1 MKATEMPED
10 VAKEYLQSFFTV
22 DRAVRAFN
30 AGCQADEND
39 TFATPA
45 TKKKPKSSQVREA
58 SISDFMA
65 LTGETDIK
73 RIKNY
78 LEYYGNVQNAVSNY
92 HDNAMGIGEFVNDD
106 KDEDIESDE
115 KDDEHEEDEE
125 DVEDEE
131 DREDGEDG
139 EEGADDNHDEK
150 QDDIN
155 IISRMKLNLHQMEA
169 GTLSTTI
176 ATVPDDVLQNFMNIT
191 NTDSSEATDY
201 LEQADCVLEDALAA
215 FYYDRETA
223 FSMS

>member
-115 KDDEHEEDEE
+115 EEEEEEEEEEDEE
-125 DVEDEE
+125 DEEDEE
-131 DREDGEDG
+131 VDKD
-139 EEGADDNHDEK
+139 GADNDDER
-150 QDDIN
+150 QDDTN
-155 IISRMKLNLHQMEA
+155 IISRLKLSLHQMEPA
-169 GTLSTTI
+169 APFATI

-191 NTDSSEATDY
+191 NTDTSEATDY

-223 FSMS
+223 FSML